1 MTSWT
6 QSTTATTHL
15 LTCARLYALFA
26 AGDTQLL
33 ADGGRC
39 RLAQGEMHHTSRR
52 CRLAQGGMHH
62 TSLDKDAHDDAR
74 AGSAP
79 LRSPAGSPAA
89 ASQVAASQIAASDSP
104 SPQLLDGAGA
114 LLDAYLAN
122 LQQQVIDEYAV
133 NQQLA
138 RIVVEQ
144 ERRLQQEQQRV
155 QVRHTAVALL
165 AAGQGTRL
173 HVLS

>member
-1 MTSWT
+1 
-6 QSTTATTHL
+6 
-15 LTCARLYALFA
+15 
-26 AGDTQLL
+26 
-33 ADGGRC
+33 
-39 RLAQGEMHHTSRR
+39 
-52 CRLAQGGMHH
+52 MHH